1 MSRSERWGLVLVLV
15 ALGAGWGLTQPM
27 AKIAVTGGHGHFGIV
42 FWQLLLG
49 AIALG
54 AVNAARGKGLPRGP
68 RHLRL
73 YLIIAVIGTV
83 LPNSASY
90 QAAGHLPS
98 GVISILISLVPMFA
112 FPIALALGI
121 DRFSGLRFAGLLAGL
136 AGVVLIV
143 APRAS
148 LPDPAMI
155 LWVPLALVA
164 PFFYAVEGNFVAR
177 NGTEGLDAI
186 QTLLGACV
194 VGAVLALPLA
204 LGSGQWIDPRPP
216 WALRDLAVVGIALV
230 HAVVYVGYVWLVGRA
245 GSVFAAQ
252 VAYLVTLWG
261 VLWAKLLLGE
271 VYSGWIWAAL
281 ALMLAGLF
289 LVQPRPRAMLA
300 RIAPVPDTAPRR

>member
-1 MSRSERWGLVLVLV
+1 MSGAERWGLVLVLV
-15 ALGAGWGLTQPM
+15 ALGAGWGLTTPL
-27 AKIAVTGGHGHFGIV
+27 AKIAVTGGHGHFGLV
-42 FWQLLLG
+42 FWQLAIG
-49 AIALG
+49 AVALG
-54 AVNAARGKGLPRGP
+54 ALNAARGRGLPRGA

-73 YLIIAVIGTV
+73 YAIIAVIGTV

-90 QAAGHLPS
+90 LAVGHLPS
-98 GVISILISLVPMFA
+98 GVLSILISLVPMFA

-121 DRFSGLRFAGLLAGL
+121 DRFSGWRFAGLLAGL

-143 APRAS
+143 APRSS

-155 LWVPLALVA
+155 LWVPVALIA
-164 PFFYAVEGNFVAR
+164 PLFYAIEGNFVAKH
-177 NGTEGLDAI
+177 GTEGLDAI
-186 QTLLGACV
+186 QTLFGASLI
-194 VGAVLALPLA
+194 GAVLAAPLA

-216 WALRDLAVVGIALV
+216 WALHDLAVVGVALV
-230 HAVVYVGYVWLVGRA
+230 HAGVYVSYVWLVGRA

-289 LVQPRPRAMLA
+289 LVQPRPKGMLA
-300 RIAPVPDTAPRR
+300 RRVALADTARRR